1 MTKIYSQA
9 FTEAYEILSYL
20 DEDNYKKIP
29 NDIIDVLYE
38 NGDRDYEFFIDD
50 SLPLYKQ
57 DLLEE
62 TKALLFNLY
71 RDFLADSETRE
82 KVREYQRAEDFEL
95 ERIKKEKFIYNDLF
109 RKNQEKKIKGD
120 NTSTEKE
127 NTSLIKYKKRSNI
140 FAKLINKIKKHF
152 SFN

>member
-1 MTKIYSQA
+1 MTKVYSQA

-20 DEDNYKKIP
+20 DEDNFKKIP
-29 NDIIDVLYE
+29 NDIIDALYE

-71 RDFLADSETRE
+71 RDYLADSETRE
-82 KVREYQRAEDFEL
+82 KIIEYQRTEDFEL
-95 ERIKKEKFIYNDLF
+95 ERIKKDKYIYDDLF
-109 RKNQEKKIKGD
+109 RKNQEEKIKEN
-120 NTSTEKE
+120 NTLPENE

-140 FAKLINKIKKHF
+140 FTNLINKIKK
-152 SFN
+152 

>member
-140 FAKLINKIKKHF
+140 FAKLINKIKKYF

>member
-1 MTKIYSQA
+1 MTKSYSQA
-9 FTEAYEILSYL
+9 FAEAYEILSYL

-29 NDIIDVLYE
+29 NDIIDALYE

-71 RDFLADSETRE
+71 RDYLADSKTRE
-82 KVREYQRAEDFEL
+82 KIIEYQREEDFEL
-95 ERIKKEKFIYNDLF
+95 EKLKKEKYIYNDLF
-109 RKNQEKKIKGD
+109 NKHQEQKIKGN
-120 NTSTEKE
+120 NTSTENE

-140 FAKLINKIKKHF
+140 FVNLINKIKKNFFH
-152 SFN
+152 N

>member
-1 MTKIYSQA
+1 MTKVYNQA

-29 NDIIDVLYE
+29 NDIIDALYE

-71 RDFLADSETRE
+71 RDYLADSETRE
-82 KVREYQRAEDFEL
+82 KIIEYQRAENFEL
-95 ERIKKEKFIYNDLF
+95 EKIKKEKYIYNDIF
-109 RKNQEKKIKGD
+109 KKIQEEKIKAN
-120 NTSTEKE
+120 NTLIENE
-127 NTSLIKYKKRSNI
+127 NTSLAKNRKKSNI
-140 FAKLINKIKKHF
+140 FTNLINKIKKYFF
-152 SFN
+152 S

>member
-29 NDIIDVLYE
+29 NDIIDALYE
-38 NGDRDYEFFIDD
+38 NRDSDYEFFIDD

-71 RDFLADSETRE
+71 RDYLADSKTRE
-82 KVREYQRAEDFEL
+82 KIIEYQRTEDFEL
-95 ERIKKEKFIYNDLF
+95 ERIKKDKYIYDDLF
-109 RKNQEKKIKGD
+109 RKNQEEKIKEN
-120 NTSTEKE
+120 NTLPE
-127 NTSLIKYKKRSNI
+127 NTSLKNYKKRSNI
-140 FAKLINKIKKHF
+140 FANLINKIKKYF
-152 SFN
+152 SSN